1 MKKLVFQD
9 FGLKISA
16 VLLATFLWFF
26 VTSRGQV
33 EISLEI
39 PLEYKNIPAGM
50 GIVGN
55 TTKMIDMSIRGQERL
70 IKNLKPADI
79 RVFIDMSKAKKGEF
93 IYYINKDDVKLPYAV
108 TVTNIIPSSIKV
120 KVEENVTKTVDVR
133 PSITGA
139 PEKGFYVKSVEVE
152 PPSVIIHGFKP
163 DVRRIGELKTEAID
177 VTGLTASTTQDVDI
191 DTGGANIKLDVS
203 TVKVKIEIDGRK
215 R

>member
-120 KVEENVTKTVDVR
+120 KVEENVIKTVDVR

-152 PPSVIIHGFKP
+152 PRSVIIHGFKP

>member
-152 PPSVIIHGFKP
+152 PRSVIIHGFKP